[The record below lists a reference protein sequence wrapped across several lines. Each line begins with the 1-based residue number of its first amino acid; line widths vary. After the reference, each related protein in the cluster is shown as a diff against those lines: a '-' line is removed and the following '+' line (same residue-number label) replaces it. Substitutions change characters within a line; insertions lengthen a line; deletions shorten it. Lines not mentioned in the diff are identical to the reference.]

1 MDRQKQI
8 EMICDEVK
16 ELLVA
21 KNKAYGDAALSPLNV
36 FSNLSAREGIMV
48 RLDDKLKRIQNK
60 GLNSDTEDTLLDVI
74 GYLVLLRVSMMDAQP
89 KENPLIDWA

>member
-8 EMICDEVK
+8 EMVCDEVK

-21 KNKAYGDAALSPLNV
+21 KNKAYGDAALCPINV
-36 FSNLSAREGIMV
+36 FSNLSAKEGIMV

-74 GYLVLLRVSMMDAQP
+74 GYLVLLRVSMMDVQP

>member
-16 ELLVA
+16 ELLLA
-21 KNKAYGDAALSPLNV
+21 KNKAYGDSALSPLNV